1 MVLNIG
7 ESIMKKYVVLLL
19 AVFTMA
25 FTGMNTSVLSAE
37 PGYISVDAT
46 STLELTPD
54 VIDFSVEIVTTS
66 KESMAKAI
74 AENKKISAKV
84 YDDLKKMTANNQ
96 NDWIKTSNYSTNP
109 VYRYNNNKRVLD
121 YYQVTNNVK
130 VHTKDISNVGKM
142 IDTATT
148 DGATSVNG
156 ISYSVS
162 KYDDE
167 ANKLLAET
175 AKKARKQGENLAK
188 AIGSEIV
195 GIKSISSSCSFS
207 SRNIM
212 PRMMLMAKSMSADGA
227 VAEEN
232 STNIEVGAMTLNARV
247 HADFYLK

>member
-1 MVLNIG
+1 
-7 ESIMKKYVVLLL
+7 MKKYVVLLL

-25 FTGMNTSVLSAE
+25 LTGITNSVMSAE
-37 PGYISVDAT
+37 PGYISVDTT

-54 VIDFSVEIVTTS
+54 VIDFSIEIITTS

-74 AENKKISAKV
+74 AENKKISTKV
-84 YDDLKKMTANNQ
+84 YEDLKKMTANNTG
-96 NDWIKTSNYSTNP
+96 DWIKTSNYSTNP

-130 VHTKDISNVGKM
+130 VHTKDTANIGKM
-142 IDTATT
+142 IDTATS

-162 KYDDE
+162 KYDEE

-188 AIGSEIV
+188 AIGSEII

-207 SRNIM
+207 NRTVM
-212 PRMMLMAKSMSADGA
+212 PRMMLMAKSSGA
-227 VAEEN
+227 CDEACQTN
-232 STNIEVGAMTLNARV
+232 DAGTNIEVGAMTLHARV